1 MAILRHV
8 WTGYCG
14 SCIKVC
20 RENWGRGTKKVKPFA
35 HTRVSNWFIISMD
48 SPASGLD
55 TTWQRTLVQTGS
67 LWGTTTRVYTITTY
81 WQVGCFQRTWQS
93 FRHVAPAL
101 TEEDALSNREMFL
114 QTCIT
119 GWGFWL
125 YSFYIL
131 QLPPLS
137 HRETK
142 YQHILGSRLL
152 SNSSSGRCAWLHG
165 G

>member
-55 TTWQRTLVQTGS
+55 TTWQNTCPNRQFVGHYHKGIYHHHLLTGWVFS
-67 LWGTTTRVYTITTY
+67 KNM
-81 WQVGCFQRTWQS
+81 
-93 FRHVAPAL
+93 AK
-101 TEEDALSNREMFL
+101 L
-114 QTCIT
+114 QTCSTSTHWRGCTFQEGNVLTDMYRWVGVLVILI
-119 GWGFWL
+119 L
-125 YSFYIL
+125 YSAIASTFS
-131 QLPPLS
+131 QRDQVPTHS
-137 HRETK
+137 
-142 YQHILGSRLL
+142 
-152 SNSSSGRCAWLHG
+152 WF
-165 G
+165 